1 MKLVIAATG
10 ASGAPYLQRLL
21 DYLKPM
27 NSGSGQQHEIHLVL
41 SPFAQQVIHHEI
53 GKLHLSEDV
62 LQYSNQTMNAPFASG
77 SSQFDAM
84 VIIPCSMGSVGRI
97 ATGIS
102 NSLITRAADVFLKER
117 RKLILVARETPW
129 NLLHAKNVTTLLEA
143 GAIFLPAMPSFYS
156 KPQSLEELVDTVV
169 WRILD
174 QLGLPAPN
182 ACRWQGNESPRSL
195 RSHL

>member
-27 NSGSGQQHEIHLVL
+27 SSGGEQQHEIHLVL

-53 GKLHLSEDV
+53 GKLNLPANV
-62 LQYSNQTMNAPFASG
+62 LQYSNKTMNAPFASG

-84 VIIPCSMGSVGRI
+84 VIVPCSMGTLGRI
-97 ATGIS
+97 AVGTS
-102 NSLITRAADVFLKER
+102 NSLIGRAADVFLKER

-129 NLLHAKNVTTLLEA
+129 NLVHAKNVATVLEA

-156 KPQSLEELVDTVV
+156 KPQNLEEFTDTVV

-182 ACRWQGNESPRSL
+182 ACRWQGNE
-195 RSHL
+195 